1 MNFSQRVLLP
11 LILLTLSLPA
21 LAKCPMGTV
30 KVDGIVENLPA
41 DTASAELTVTLETPK
56 GPKSQTV
63 PVSNGEFSVE
73 IQFGTQSTSYFPL
86 WGDRCNSVP
95 KSVDVKVMM
104 GNRVVGQAKLVFK
117 DEFEAESPN
126 VYRLKRKLTVKTSKE
141 GG

>member
-1 MNFSQRVLLP
+1 MNFSQQVLLP
-11 LILLTLSLPA
+11 LILLTFSLPA

-30 KVDGIVENLPA
+30 KVHGIVEYLPA

-56 GPKSQTV
+56 GLKSQTV

-86 WGDRCNSVP
+86 WGHRCNSEP

-104 GNRVVGQAKLVFK
+104 GNRVVGHAKLVFK

-126 VYRLKRKLTVKTSKE
+126 VYRLKRDLTVKTSKE